1 MSLSRLYRCSE
12 ADGVAGGVHH
22 AHEHQGEGMVRRE
35 VDQQRARGERGG
47 QQQDQVGAGRVHAR
61 RLAAPALR
69 PRFGI
74 LLILSR

>member
-1 MSLSRLYRCSE
+1 MSVLRLYRCGE
-12 ADGVAGGVHH
+12 AEGVAGGVHR
-22 AHEHQGEGMVRRE
+22 AHEHQGEGVVWRE

-47 QQQDQVGAGRVHAR
+47 QQQDEVGAGRVHAR

-69 PRFGI
+69 PRFVI